1 MANALTLMGSVR
13 SLLLGSG
20 VIIVTPLLAGII
32 PALADFGVISLGTA
46 ISAGIAAFGVDWI
59 LGQFPAL
66 NK

>member
-1 MANALTLMGSVR
+1 MANGITLMGSVR

-20 VIIVTPLLAGII
+20 VIIVTPLLATVI
-32 PALADFGVISLGTA
+32 PALADLGVISLGTA
-46 ISAGIAAFGVDWI
+46 VSAGIAAFGVDWV